1 MFTGLVEELGRIKKV
16 ATTARSVRLTVSS
29 RTVLSD
35 VKMGDSIAVNGA
47 CLTVVDYGD
56 NYFTADVMPETVKQ
70 TGLKDLRTGSAVNL
84 ERTLKVGDR
93 LGGHMVSGHIDGIG
107 TIYAIEQDDIAVILT
122 IESTPDVMKYI
133 VRKGSIAIDGISL
146 TVVDCTDNQFRVSL
160 IPHTY
165 AVTALAEKHCG
176 NLVNLETDIL
186 GRYVEKLLLGSNEQA
201 SQSFASSKISTG
213 FLGEHGF
220 L

>member
-1 MFTGLVEELGRIKKV
+1 MFTGLVEELGRIRKIV
-16 ATTARSVRLTVSS
+16 STARSVRLTVSAKK
-29 RTVLSD
+29 VLSD
-35 VKMGDSIAVNGA
+35 VKVGDSIAVNGA

-56 NYFTADVMPETVKQ
+56 SYFTADVMPETVSQ
-70 TGLKDLRTGSAVNL
+70 TGLKDLKTGSAVNL

-93 LGGHMVSGHIDGIG
+93 LGGHIVSGHIDGIG
-107 TIYAIEQDDIAVILT
+107 TIRDVVQDDIAVLLT
-122 IESTPDVMKYI
+122 IESTPDVLKYI

-146 TVVDCTDNQFRVSL
+146 TVVDCTASQFRVSL

-165 AVTALAEKHCG
+165 DVTALSDKRPG

-186 GRYVEKLLLGSNEQA
+186 GRYVEKLLLGSAGQPVQA
-201 SQSFASSKISTG
+201 TALGGISTD
-213 FLGEHGF
+213 FLGENGF

>member
-16 ATTARSVRLTVSS
+16 VATARSVRLTVSS
-29 RTVLSD
+29 RQVLSD
-35 VKMGDSIAVNGA
+35 VKIGDSIAVNGA

-56 NYFTADVMPETVKQ
+56 SYFTADIMPETVNQ
-70 TGLKDLRTGSAVNL
+70 TGLKDLKIGSAVNL

-93 LGGHMVSGHIDGIG
+93 LGGHIVSGHIDGIG
-107 TIYAIEQDDIAVILT
+107 TLRDIVQDDIAVILT
-122 IESTPDVMKYI
+122 IESTADVLKYI
-133 VRKGSIAIDGISL
+133 VRKGSITIDGVSL
-146 TVVDCTDNQFRVSL
+146 TVVDCTDNKFRVSL

-165 AVTALAEKHCG
+165 AVTALSEKRLG

-186 GRYVEKLLLGSNEQA
+186 GRYVEKLLLGSNDQA
-201 SQSFASSKISTG
+201 SQPIAPVGISTG

>member
-16 ATTARSVRLTVSS
+16 VATARSVRLTVSAK
-29 RTVLSD
+29 TVLAD
-35 VKMGDSIAVNGA
+35 VKVGDSIAVNGA

-56 NYFTADVMPETVKQ
+56 SYFTADVMPEAVNQ
-70 TGLKDLRTGSAVNL
+70 TGLKDLKTGSAVNL

-93 LGGHMVSGHIDGIG
+93 LGGHLVSGHIDGIG
-107 TIYAIEQDDIAVILT
+107 TIRNVVQDDIAVLLT
-122 IESTPDVMKYI
+122 IESTPDVLKYI

-146 TVVDCTDNQFRVSL
+146 TVVDCTASQFRVSL

-165 AVTALAEKHCG
+165 AVTALSEKHSG

-186 GRYVEKLLLGSNEQA
+186 GRYVEKLLLGSTDQA
-201 SQSFASSKISTG
+201 VPSLGSTGISTG

>member
-1 MFTGLVEELGRIKKV
+1 MFTGLVEECGRIKKIT
-16 ATTARSVRLTVSS
+16 ATARSVRLTVGAKK
-29 RTVLSD
+29 VLDD
-35 VKMGDSIAVNGA
+35 VKIGDSIAVNGA

-56 NYFTADVMPETVKQ
+56 NFFTADVMPETVKQ
-70 TGLKDLRTGSAVNL
+70 TGLKELQTGSAVNL
-84 ERTLKVGDR
+84 ERTLRIGDR
-93 LGGHMVSGHIDGIG
+93 LGGHIVSGHVDGIG
-107 TIYAIEQDDIAVILT
+107 KITGISKDDIAVLLT

-146 TVVDCTDNQFRVSL
+146 TVVSCTEKAFCVSL

-165 AVTALAEKHCG
+165 AVTALAEKKRG
-176 NLVNLETDIL
+176 SFVNLETDIL
-186 GRYVEKLLLGSNEQA
+186 GRYIEKLLHWSENQEGQPVSP
-201 SQSFASSKISTG
+201 SGISAG

>member
-16 ATTARSVRLTVSS
+16 VATARSVRLTVSS
-29 RTVLSD
+29 RQVLSD
-35 VKMGDSIAVNGA
+35 VKIGDSIAVNGA

-56 NYFTADVMPETVKQ
+56 SYFTADVMPETVNQ
-70 TGLKDLRTGSAVNL
+70 TGLKDLKIGSAVNL
-84 ERTLKVGDR
+84 ERTLKVGGR

-107 TIYAIEQDDIAVILT
+107 ILRDIAQDDIAVILT
-122 IESTPDVMKYI
+122 IESTPDVLKYI
-133 VRKGSIAIDGISL
+133 VRKGSIAIDGVSL
-146 TVVDCTDNQFRVSL
+146 TVVDCTDNKFRVSL

-165 AVTALAEKHCG
+165 AVTALSEKRPG

-186 GRYVEKLLLGSNEQA
+186 GRYVEKLLFHSNDQA
-201 SQSFASSKISTG
+201 LQPIAPVGISTG